1 MEDFETESEDVSE
14 NFDNSRDTDLRDA
27 FEEVTGEEAP
37 AKEPE
42 QASRNGY
49 PSFGL
54 DKTEDETPAETIEP
68 VAVPLSWAK
77 THKDEFKQLPPQ
89 VQKIIATREAEREGA
104 FTRKMQEL
112 SENQRQMQ
120 ELIQTVSPYQQ
131 QFALEGKPLPVVL
144 KQMFEWHR
152 VLETDPTNGLIALAQ
167 SYGIDPRR
175 LAMQA
180 PQVDPYTQQ
189 IQQKLDYLQSQL
201 EQRDAQTYE
210 HQYQSLE
217 SEVTKFAEQ
226 TDANG
231 APQRPYFLRVSAD
244 MQPIAQRL
252 RAENPTASPAEILQ
266 EAYER
271 ACYAD
276 PDVRDALLA
285 KQEAEQEAKRRHEAQ
300 AKAKAARRAGASVT
314 GAPTG
319 SSQPAKPDDLRGL
332 LEASFNG
339 GLN

>member
-1 MEDFETESEDVSE
+1 
-14 NFDNSRDTDLRDA
+14 
-27 FEEVTGEEAP
+27 
-37 AKEPE
+37 
-42 QASRNGY
+42 
-49 PSFGL
+49 
-54 DKTEDETPAETIEP
+54 
-68 VAVPLSWAK
+68 
-77 THKDEFKQLPPQ
+77 
-89 VQKIIATREAEREGA
+89 
-104 FTRKMQEL
+104 
-112 SENQRQMQ
+112 
-120 ELIQTVSPYQQ
+120 
-131 QFALEGKPLPVVL
+131 
-144 KQMFEWHR
+144 
-152 VLETDPTNGLIALAQ
+152 
-167 SYGIDPRR
+167 
-175 LAMQA
+175 
-180 PQVDPYTQQ
+180 
-189 IQQKLDYLQSQL
+189 
-201 EQRDAQTYE
+201 
-210 HQYQSLE
+210 
-217 SEVTKFAEQ
+217 
-226 TDANG
+226 
-231 APQRPYFLRVSAD
+231 